1 MKTIIHNSGA
11 IERVDDENEEKSK
24 EKYKTKKK
32 GSDLTD
38 AQIKDLVFELAKR
51 ANLI

>member
-1 MKTIIHNSGA
+1 MRKIIHTTA
-11 IERVDDENEEKSK
+11 IEFIDTDEEEKSK
-24 EKYKTKKK
+24 DKYKTKKK